1 MRIPDKNLIRAGKSK
16 LTEVDNAILP
26 IDININ
32 LLKLTDLALN
42 EATRRSVFFLI
53 NNKDCIGRGSYGGVY
68 ILYKVNDDNTVVDTR
83 LVIKVSKNT
92 AYASRQEG
100 AIAHFHYPIPDS
112 EFPLQ
117 QKDFFFQDRISK
129 KELHVIIMLFISDY
143 TLDQCREHL
152 SHYKLSTKAFLALQL
167 LRRLQRIHEGEP
179 SVPDMAVIHGDLKP
193 DNVLLIED
201 KNSRGRRLNIGI
213 CDFGLAQPIAGSNE
227 AKVSYH
233 PRYSSH
239 IAPEM
244 AQQNIV
250 TTASDIF
257 MIVACLGCIFGGA
270 NYDPYQRRNSI
281 INKLK
286 AEGSEAITDAIFN
299 VPFNIPKLSDLEE
312 KPFKTVQRCVR
323 LFLLKMQAPD
333 PAGRPDVNTAVKFFK
348 LFNAFSEEYFSYE
361 ICKAQGMRG
370 RGAARL
376 IALFRQEV
384 ILPYANALLF
394 ILSIDWQ
401 IVIDTDLLD
410 TISKENDFL
419 LATSSDYRFSLYQNI
434 KFFKQNICTSGV
446 SADLSDDE
454 LMTIRDKVL
463 EIQGR
468 IWRHDFEIIFADN
481 ARGRLIRQ
489 AIFTHGGLDAI
500 QAKHQEISVS
510 IEHPYAYLLLHVLL
524 RPGEPLP
531 LPEGISSLVAIIDSI
546 KSNFEKIETGFS
558 SKSINN
564 LIDQIETVFSDRFCH
579 SYKKTR
585 GVKGLRLFGWTE
597 FDKKVNSG
605 YLLSVDEVKAHA
617 SKHPHSSAHAH
628 LSSP

>member
-1 MRIPDKNLIRAGKSK
+1 MRAPVKYLIQAGKDK
-16 LTEVDNAILP
+16 LAQADNSIIP
-26 IDININ
+26 VDININ
-32 LLKLTDLALN
+32 LLKLTAVDN
-42 EATRRSVFFLI
+42 ATKRSVFYLI
-53 NNKDCIGRGSYGGVY
+53 DLECCLGRGSFGGVY

-83 LVIKVSKNT
+83 LVVKISENKV
-92 AYASRQEG
+92 YASRQEG
-100 AIAHFHYPIPDS
+100 AIAHLHYPIPDS

-117 QKDFFFQDRISK
+117 QKDFFFQDRVTK
-129 KELHVIIMLFISDY
+129 RELHIIVMLFISDY
-143 TLDQCREHL
+143 PLNQYREHL

-167 LRRLQRIHEGEP
+167 LQGLQRIHEGET

-213 CDFGLAQPIAGSNE
+213 CDFGLAQPIAGSNK

-244 AQQNIV
+244 AQQKIV
-250 TTASDIF
+250 TTASDVF

-286 AEGSEAITDAIFN
+286 AEGSEAITNAIFN

-312 KPFKTVQRCVR
+312 KPFKIVQRCVK

-333 PAGRPDVNTAVKFFK
+333 PINRPDVNTAVQFFK
-348 LFNAFSEEYFSYE
+348 LFNAFSEEYFAYK

-376 IALFRQEV
+376 IALFNQEV

-394 ILSIDWQ
+394 ILSIDWK
-401 IVIDTDLLD
+401 IIFDAALLN
-410 TISKENDFL
+410 TISKEENYL
-419 LATSSDYRFSLYQNI
+419 LATSHDYRLKLYLDIN
-434 KFFKQNICTSGV
+434 FFKQNICTSGV
-446 SADLSDDE
+446 SACLSDGE
-454 LMTIRDKVL
+454 LTIIRDKIL

-489 AIFTHGGLDAI
+489 AILTNGSSDAI

-510 IEHPYAYLLLHVLL
+510 LEHPYAYLLLHLL
-524 RPGEPLP
+524 LSPGELLP
-531 LPEGISSLVAIIDSI
+531 LPEGISSLVTMIDSI
-546 KSNFEKIETGFS
+546 KSDVEKIKRGFS
-558 SKSINN
+558 PKSINN
-564 LIDQIETVFSDRFCH
+564 LISKVEAVFSARFCD

-585 GVKGLRLFGWTE
+585 GVKGFRLFGWTE
-597 FDKKVNSG
+597 FDKKVNSDHI
-605 YLLSVDEVKAHA
+605 LSVEEVKAHA
-617 SKHPHSSAHAH
+617 SIHPNSSAHIH
-628 LSSP
+628 LSKP